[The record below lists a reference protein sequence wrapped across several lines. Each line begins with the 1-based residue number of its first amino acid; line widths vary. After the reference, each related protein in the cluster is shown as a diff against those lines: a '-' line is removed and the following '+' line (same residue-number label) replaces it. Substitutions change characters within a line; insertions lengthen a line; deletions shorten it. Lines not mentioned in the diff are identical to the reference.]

1 MLAII
6 VGTHGHFAA
15 ELVKTCEM
23 ICGATQN
30 VKAVT
35 LVPGESADDVVTK
48 YEAAIAEMDTSNG
61 VIFLNDLFGGSPY
74 NAACRLAVKNE
85 QYGIV
90 TGVNLPMLVEMVSYQ
105 LVNPD
110 GGDIK
115 EIMEKAVEAGNAGLH
130 TFHASSLSEENN
142 DEGDDL

>member
-1 MLAII
+1 MLAIL

-35 LVPGESADDVVTK
+35 LVPGESADDVVEK
-48 YEAAIAEMDTSNG
+48 YEAALGEMDTSGG
-61 VIFLNDLFGGSPY
+61 VLFLNDLFGGSPY

-105 LVNPD
+105 LIHPE

-115 EIMEKAVEAGNAGLH
+115 EIMAKAIEAGQSGLK
-130 TFHASSLSEENN
+130 TFHLSDLENVN

>member
-6 VGTHGHFAA
+6 VGTHGLFAS

-35 LVPGESADDVVTK
+35 LVPGEGADDLVSK
-48 YEAAIAEMDTSNG
+48 YEAALAELDTKDG

-74 NAACRLAVKNE
+74 NAACRIAINNE
-85 QYGIV
+85 KYGIA

-105 LVNPD
+105 LCNPEV
-110 GGDIK
+110 GDIK
-115 EIMEKAVEAGNAGLH
+115 EVIQKAVDAGQAGLQ
-130 TFHASSLSEENN
+130 TFHLSTINTDDEE
-142 DEGDDL
+142 DDL

>member
-23 ICGATQN
+23 ICGATKN
-30 VKAVT
+30 VKAIT
-35 LVPGESADDVVTK
+35 LIPGESADDVVTK
-48 YEAAIAEMDTSNG
+48 YEEALKEMDTASG

-74 NAACRLAVKNE
+74 NAACRLAVKKEN
-85 QYGIV
+85 YGIV

-105 LVNPD
+105 LINPD

-115 EIMEKAVEAGNAGLH
+115 EIMAKAVEAGQAGLK
-130 TFHASSLSEENN
+130 TFHLSDLENV
-142 DEGDDL
+142 DEEGDDL